1 MKTKYAY
8 PAVFTKEDSGYFV
21 DIPDIKPCY
30 TEGKTLEEAVINA
43 KDVLESR
50 IEFALERN
58 EELPNPS
65 DIDSLSGDKLM
76 LIVADIENI
85 KSQTRYVKK
94 TLSIPHWLNVAAEKE
109 HINFSGIL
117 QEALKERLAYTGE
130 SVVAESVPTYKRTRR
145 KPPLL

>member
-8 PAVFTKEDSGYFV
+8 PAIFTKEESGYFV
-21 DIPDIKPCY
+21 DFPDIKPCY
-30 TEGKTLEEAVINA
+30 TEGKTLEEAVIMA
-43 KDVLESR
+43 KDVLESC
-50 IEFALERN
+50 IEFILERN
-58 EELPNPS
+58 EPLPQPS

-109 HINFSGIL
+109 HINFSGVL
-117 QEALKERLAYTGE
+117 QEALKERLGYVVDGA
-130 SVVAESVPTYKRTRR
+130 VAESTQPYKHAKRVSE
-145 KPPLL
+145 